1 MPLVMCCLVNIQLIY
16 HSLLSGLQEKIDKAR
31 ITVESCEKRM
41 EGYKV
46 ELAERTNLE
55 ARENSCA
62 LKLKTWC
69 RMVKREVLSPLTK
82 EEADLS
88 KPRRDSLTSVPIEK
102 ARTLANTLAIA
113 DFPDVSVVMN
123 SFKVFA
129 WCLHLLEILMRKPTV
144 EEIRSLLSMCDS
156 SSIKI
161 PESKCIRTLRS
172 ISSRAQLWQ
181 SKAKKALAPD
191 NKSQKP
197 FDINFL
203 KGVLFTA
210 KQIPVTMPEE
220 ARLLNT
226 IEDNGCRHCICGGK
240 TKHEFVLILITLR

>member
-1 MPLVMCCLVNIQLIY
+1 
-16 HSLLSGLQEKIDKAR
+16 
-31 ITVESCEKRM
+31 M

-102 ARTLANTLAIA
+102 AGALANTLMIT
-113 DFPDVSVVMN
+113 DFPDVGVVMN

-129 WCLHLLEILMRKPTV
+129 WCLHILEILMRKPTV